1 MKTIRIGSGAGYSDD
16 RLEPAL
22 EIMEKGN
29 VDYIVF
35 ECLAERTIAI
45 AQQRKMKNPDEG
57 YDKLLAYRM
66 EQVLPLCSS
75 EKVKVVTNMGAAN
88 PVAAAKLIKEI
99 AEAQNIKGLK
109 IAAVVGDNVF
119 SEIDRYSEESLL
131 ENGRKI
137 KDIRSSIVS
146 ANAYIGAAGIAEALD
161 NGADIVITGRAS
173 DPSLFLGPL
182 IHEFG
187 WSMDDAELMGIGT
200 MAGHLMECGA
210 QVTGGYFADPGYKD
224 VPELWNVGFPIL
236 EIDEKGELLL
246 SKLDTAGGM
255 VTESTVKEQLLYEI
269 HDPANYLTPDVIAD
283 FSQAE
288 VQQVEKDVVKVSGGS
303 GKEKSGYFK
312 TSIGYKEGYLAE
324 AEISY
329 GGSGS
334 VERAKLAQDIISKR
348 LERANVKIDE
358 IRYDLIGQN
367 SLYKDDLGQGDS
379 AKEVR
384 LRVAARTVEPE
395 DAAAVTR
402 EVEALYTNGP
412 AGGGGIR
419 TSIKDI
425 VSIGSILIPEKDV
438 SVEVFYSEVL

>member
-22 EIMEKGN
+22 DIIEKGN

-45 AQQRKMKNPDEG
+45 AQQRKMRNPDEG

-88 PVAAAKLIKEI
+88 PIAAAKIVKEI
-99 AEAQNIKGLK
+99 AEAKNIKGLK
-109 IAAVVGDNVF
+109 IAAVTGDSVF
-119 SEIDRYSEESLL
+119 SEIDRYSDENML

-137 KDIRSSIVS
+137 QDIQSSIVS

-187 WSMDDAELMGIGT
+187 WSMNNAELMGIGT
-200 MAGHLMECGA
+200 IAGHLMECGA

-255 VTESTVKEQLLYEI
+255 VSESTVKEQLLYEI

-283 FSQAE
+283 FSQVE
-288 VQQVEKDVVKVSGGS
+288 VYQIEKDAVKVTGGS
-303 GKEKSGYFK
+303 GKAKSGYLK

-334 VERAKLAQDIISKR
+334 VERAKLAQEIISRR
-348 LERANVKIDE
+348 LELAGVKIDE

-367 SLYKDDLGQGDS
+367 SLYKDDLENGVS

-384 LRVAARTVEPE
+384 LRVAARTVEHE
-395 DAAAVTR
+395 AATTVTR
-402 EVEALYTNGP
+402 EVESLYTNGP

-425 VSIGSILIPEKDV
+425 VSIGSILIPETDV
-438 SVEVFYSEVL
+438 SIKVFYSEVL

>member
-66 EQVLPLCSS
+66 ERVLPLCSS
-75 EKVKVVTNMGAAN
+75 KKVKVVTNMGAAN
-88 PVAAAKLIKEI
+88 PVAAAKLVKEM
-99 AEAQNIKGLK
+99 AEAQNMSGLK
-109 IAAVVGDNVF
+109 IAAVVGDDVF
-119 SEIDRYSEESLL
+119 SEIDYYSDASLL

-137 KDIRSSIVS
+137 NEIRSSIVS

-187 WSMDDAELMGIGT
+187 WSMDDANLMGIGT

-236 EIDEKGELLL
+236 EIDEEGELLI
-246 SKLDTAGGM
+246 SKLKTAGGM
-255 VTESTVKEQLLYEI
+255 VSESTVKEQLLYEI

-288 VQQVEKDVVKVSGGS
+288 VYQVEKDVVKVSGGS
-303 GKEKSGYFK
+303 GKAKSGYLK

-324 AEISY
+324 GEISY
-329 GGSGS
+329 GGAGS
-334 VERAKLAQDIISKR
+334 IERAELAREIISKR
-348 LERANVKIDE
+348 LELANVQIDE
-358 IRYDLIGQN
+358 IRYDFIGQN
-367 SLYKDDLGQGDS
+367 SLYKGALSDRSS

-395 DAAAVTR
+395 DAKVVIR

-425 VSIGSILIPEKDV
+425 VSIGSILIPESQV
-438 SVEVFYSEVL
+438 SVKVFYSEVL

>member
-66 EQVLPLCSS
+66 ERVLPLCSS
-75 EKVKVVTNMGAAN
+75 KKVKVVTNMGAAN
-88 PVAAAKLIKEI
+88 PVAAAKLVKEM
-99 AEAQNIKGLK
+99 AEAQNMSGLK
-109 IAAVVGDNVF
+109 IAAVVGDDVF
-119 SEIDRYSEESLL
+119 SEIDYYSDASLL

-137 KDIRSSIVS
+137 NEIRSSIVS

-187 WSMDDAELMGIGT
+187 WSMDDANLMGIGT

-236 EIDEKGELLL
+236 EIDEEGELLI
-246 SKLDTAGGM
+246 SKLKTAGGM
-255 VTESTVKEQLLYEI
+255 VSESTVKEQLLYEI

-288 VQQVEKDVVKVSGGS
+288 VYQVEKDVVKVSGGS
-303 GKEKSGYFK
+303 GKAKSGYLK

-324 AEISY
+324 GEISY
-329 GGSGS
+329 GGAGS
-334 VERAKLAQDIISKR
+334 IERAELAREIISKR
-348 LERANVKIDE
+348 LELANVQIDE
-358 IRYDLIGQN
+358 IRYDFIGQN
-367 SLYKDDLGQGDS
+367 SLYKGALSDRSS

-395 DAAAVTR
+395 DAKAVTR

-425 VSIGSILIPEKDV
+425 VSIGSILIPESQV
-438 SVEVFYSEVL
+438 SIKVFYSEVL